1 MGSMRNNWT
10 KTTKRNV
17 TVLSF
22 AVVIVLLA
30 AMFFLAVNLGSLKIG
45 FGQMLRGLFIEYD
58 PDVVTV
64 FDLRFPRVI
73 ISMLAGAG
81 LAVSGTLFQAVMK
94 NPLADPGII
103 GVSSG
108 AGFVAAVITAILPQY
123 LFFAPVAAF
132 IGGCLAFFLVY
143 SLSWQGGLN
152 PLRMILVGVAV
163 NAVFTGLSSA
173 MSSGM
178 GTSAAEAAT
187 AVSGMISMKTWDD
200 VKLLAVYTLIGLA
213 LSLFT
218 MRSCNLMA
226 LNDSTA
232 GSLGVHVNRNRML
245 VSVVAV
251 LLASIATAV
260 VGTIG
265 FLALIVPHMGRHFV
279 GSDHRR
285 LIPFCMFFGA
295 LVLLVADTLGR
306 TILPPY
312 EISPGI
318 IMNVLGGPFF
328 IFLLKKG
335 GRRVGN

>member
-152 PLRMILVGVAV
+152 PLRMILV

-218 MRSCNLMA
+218 MRFLQPDGPERFHGRFPGRPCEPEP
-226 LNDSTA
+226 DA
-232 GSLGVHVNRNRML
+232 G
-245 VSVVAV
+245 
-251 LLASIATAV
+251 
-260 VGTIG
+260 IG
-265 FLALIVPHMGRHFV
+265 GGRAAGF
-279 GSDHRR
+279 HRHGGGGHHR
-285 LIPFCMFFGA
+285 LPGPDRAPYGAPFCRKRPQKTDPLLHVFRSAGA
-295 LVLLVADTLGR
+295 A
-306 TILPPY
+306 
-312 EISPGI
+312 
-318 IMNVLGGPFF
+318 GGGYSGTDDFAA
-328 IFLLKKG
+328 
-335 GRRVGN
+335 V